1 MKNNFLDGMK
11 LIQNNEIQ
19 KNNKKNN
26 RKKKN
31 TNTKKGTITKT
42 YRKQL
47 KKREKE
53 IYDIHQYE
61 QTEENLLGILRE

>member
-1 MKNNFLDGMK
+1 MKTNLLNGMK

-19 KNNKKNN
+19 KNN

-31 TNTKKGTITKT
+31 TNTKKETITKT
-42 YRKQL
+42 YRKRL